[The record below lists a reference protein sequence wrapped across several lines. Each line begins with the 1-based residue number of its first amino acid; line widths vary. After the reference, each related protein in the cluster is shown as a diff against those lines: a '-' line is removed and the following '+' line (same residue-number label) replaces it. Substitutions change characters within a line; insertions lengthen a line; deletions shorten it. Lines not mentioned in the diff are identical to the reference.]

1 MKKLTFVLDLYFSK
15 ICLWTDSTVL
25 LVWIGAP
32 LTEWKIVLANSFRG
46 PRYDIS
52 IIWYHISSHNSADVF
67 SRGTLHRH
75 PQWQRRSS
83 WPWLQA
89 SWEKTT
95 ELKCRQ
101 LPEPRECNSHL
112 YDDCYYGRL
121 HIKTLIITHIAESN
135 CVLSPV
141 YPLLWSRSQDHQCL
155 IEKNFGFAEWA
166 VILSVQRNHDQT

>member
-1 MKKLTFVLDLYFSK
+1 LKIGSAVKIQLHGFLDHACGANLCVCSVAEEGNIITKLLCSELRVAPDKQLLLSRLELCGAMKKLTFVLDLYFSK

-75 PQWQRRSS
+75 PQ
-83 WPWLQA
+83 
-89 SWEKTT
+89 
-95 ELKCRQ
+95 
-101 LPEPRECNSHL
+101 
-112 YDDCYYGRL
+112 
-121 HIKTLIITHIAESN
+121 
-135 CVLSPV
+135 
-141 YPLLWSRSQDHQCL
+141 
-155 IEKNFGFAEWA
+155 
-166 VILSVQRNHDQT
+166 